1 MEGTMRIVRT
11 TLAVL
16 ATLILHACSEADVY
30 TPLPPDKASYAGEW
44 TAPGISLVIESKG
57 RVIYE
62 RKEGTAS
69 KSIDS
74 PIKEFKGN
82 NFILGFAFVTTEFV
96 VSEPPHAVGG
106 DWKMTVDGI
115 ELTRTPG
122 SPH

>member
-1 MEGTMRIVRT
+1 MSNLRVH
-11 TLAVL
+11 LVL
-16 ATLILHACSEADVY
+16 MATLMLCACSEADMY

-44 TAPGISLVIESKG
+44 TAPGISLVIEPKG

-74 PIKEFKGN
+74 PIKEFKGD
-82 NFILGFAFVTTEFV
+82 NFVLGFAFVTTEFV
-96 VSEPPHAVGG
+96 VSERPHEVDGE
-106 DWKMTVDGI
+106 WKMTVDGI

-122 SPH
+122 SPHRGA